1 MGIPVMMTPVA
12 AERDDREA
20 SCMHM
25 TAKCRPWRARLLAGG
40 LLAAA
45 ASAAGGQS
53 SRSTTIPPVRSMG
66 QPPTW
71 MPYIGASGV
80 FGRQDA
86 QPGGTLMLGVH
97 KPVGSPIIGFGVDG
111 EIYGTA
117 GGAQATGGLR
127 LLAAARAI
135 NLRAGLDWDA
145 RAGNSDFL
153 LSWDTAVRRGGLF
166 GHGTTVRLDWLP
178 ARSQTIAV
186 GITAPLL
193 QPYAGRTRPRNTG
206 VTIAPFRLAPTSPG
220 TWSSSSTEPATAR
233 SQAVD
238 AALAAVREAAGLIR
252 LYTNVFEDDDA
263 PSLAM
268 SRRASRRTAERVR
281 DSLVATSPRYSNS
294 RGFAEVQRVY
304 QGQLAHMF
312 TIASSGDAALGEI
325 IGRRARAGLLDHVII
340 PYDTLFGR
348 VKNNQYDIDP
358 LVSAAQESFH
368 AWLVDSSTVVEERR
382 DDVLDAHRRWLQ
394 VIALLQAELARQWE
408 DSRRIWLP
416 LQLALAPEDHDEQA
430 EVDELM
436 ARAAGRPFTDGNGMT
451 YLRSTDLPLE
461 FARSVTLARDY
472 HVLWIHDFAG
482 RRPTGEIDRVSFGE
496 VADVYF
502 PALTRAVQRY
512 DSTGVMPTY
521 LIFLDQ
527 NFYEASDGRLWMT
540 MLESPLDASLS
551 LPGDNAA
558 AEGYLRQRQQE
569 LRDAVAASRRL
580 QADAHRNGGTEWIAS
595 MVKVHVSITQP
606 SDFTFRSHRII
617 PPLPFLPDNLMRDH
631 RKLAFYDLTEADPYR
646 GAMIIGGVGIGAQY
660 SSPTWDDR
668 GMSLRGPVALEARAA
683 ARRLLLLN
691 GFSSSEIPPVLRAS
705 SASELLVA
713 SRVTAGEMKFPDDG
727 QSYTARALQ
736 VHNEPGFGRKQSS
749 VLRAMLYSL
758 APSGSVIVVP
768 DPLWLG
774 SEWAGMLVG
783 AALRGCRVFVIAPSL
798 DNAPSAA
805 APTMSEASDVLGRLI
820 QAAQVY
826 GGQIEQAGGEL
837 RVGIYSATE
846 DVNDVVAQARE
857 VRAGLERAP
866 WLHELVPFDSATLA
880 VLDTVP
886 ALLRSAGYAPVAPGR
901 DVTPRLPQLHMK
913 EQLVADEA
921 TLAELARQPQW
932 PEILARLLIA
942 RARQTSA
949 DADPRGVA
957 SAVVAAG
964 LAEPVEAMVK
974 GFEATRTA
982 EQRRAVSYYL
992 ALGTQNH
999 DSRGLM
1005 LDGEATVIVSGP
1017 DAAAALVDFYFLM
1030 ARSSWVTTLDEL
1042 DAHLPPADGFIRRLA
1057 RFIRF
1062 VL

>member
-1 MGIPVMMTPVA
+1 MKLHYGVT
-12 AERDDREA
+12 
-20 SCMHM
+20 
-25 TAKCRPWRARLLAGG
+25 TGRPWLSRLLICAV
-40 LLAAA
+40 LAAPL
-45 ASAAGGQS
+45 SIAGGQS
-53 SRSTTIPPVRSMG
+53 SLPATMTPVRSMG

-71 MPYIGASGV
+71 MPYVGLSSV
-80 FGRQDA
+80 FGRRDA
-86 QPGGTLMLGVH
+86 DPGGTLMLGVH
-97 KPVGSPIIGFGVDG
+97 RPVGSPIVGFGVDG
-111 EIYGTA
+111 EVYGTA
-117 GGAQATGGLR
+117 GGAEATGGIR
-127 LLAAARAI
+127 LLASARVV

-145 RAGNSDFL
+145 GAGNSVFL

-166 GHGTTVRLDWLP
+166 GHGSTVRLDWLP

-186 GITAPLL
+186 GVTVPLA
-193 QPYAGRTRPRNTG
+193 QPNAGITRPRNTG
-206 VTIAPFRLAPTSPG
+206 VTIAPYRLATTRPKPFE
-220 TWSSSSTEPATAR
+220 SSSEASVTPR
-233 SQAVD
+233 SLAVD
-238 AALAAVREAAGLIR
+238 SALAAVREAAVLIR
-252 LYTNVFEDDDA
+252 LYTNAFVDDDA
-263 PSLAM
+263 PGLAM

-281 DSLVATSPRYSNS
+281 DSLVAMSPRYPNG
-294 RGFAEVQRVY
+294 RNFADVQHVY
-304 QGQLAHMF
+304 QSQLAHMF
-312 TIASSGDAALGEI
+312 AMASGSDTTLGER

-340 PYDTLFGR
+340 PFDTLFGR
-348 VKNNQYDIDP
+348 VKNNQYDIEP
-358 LVSAAQESFH
+358 LTSAAEQSFRG
-368 AWLVDSSTVVEERR
+368 WLIDSSSVSEERR
-382 DDVLDAHRRWLQ
+382 GDVLGAHRRWLQ
-394 VIALLQAELARQWE
+394 VIALLQMELADQWE
-408 DSRRIWLP
+408 DSRRVWLP
-416 LQLALAPEDHDEQA
+416 LQLAITPEDHDEQA
-430 EVDELM
+430 EMDALM
-436 ARAAGRPFTDGNGMT
+436 ARAAGRPFTNGNGMT

-472 HVLWIHDFAG
+472 HVLWIHDFTG

-512 DSTGVMPTY
+512 DSTGVLPTY

-551 LPGDNAA
+551 LPGNNAP

-569 LRDAVAASRRL
+569 LRDAVAASSRL
-580 QADAHRNGGTEWIAS
+580 QADASRNGGAKWIAR
-595 MVKVHVSITQP
+595 MVKVHVNITQP

-668 GMSLRGPVALEARAA
+668 GMSLRGPVALETRAA

-691 GFSSSEIPPVLRAS
+691 GFSSNEIPPVLRES
-705 SASELLVA
+705 SASELSAARRNTSEIEL
-713 SRVTAGEMKFPDDG
+713 PDDG
-727 QSYTARALQ
+727 QTYTARALQ

-758 APSGSVIVVP
+758 APSGSIIVVP

-783 AALRGCRVFVIAPSL
+783 AALRGVRVFIIAPSL
-798 DNAPSAA
+798 ANAPSSA

-820 QAAQVY
+820 QVGQVY
-826 GGQIEQAGGEL
+826 GKQIEQAGGEL

-846 DVNDVVAQARE
+846 DVNDIVAQARE
-857 VRAGLERAP
+857 VRAGLDRAP
-866 WLHELVPFDSATLA
+866 WLRELVPFDSATLA
-880 VLDTVP
+880 VLDEVP
-886 ALLRSAGYAPVAPGR
+886 ALLHSAGYSPVAPGR

-932 PEILARLLIA
+932 PEILGRLLVA

-957 SAVVAAG
+957 AAVAEAG
-964 LAEPVEAMVK
+964 LAEPAEALVK

-982 EQRRAVSYYL
+982 EQRRHVNYYL

-1005 LDGEATVIVSGP
+1005 LDGEATVIISGP
-1017 DAAAALVDFYFLM
+1017 EAASALVDFYFLM
-1030 ARSSWVTTLDEL
+1030 ARSTWVTTLDEL
-1042 DAHLPPADGFIRRLA
+1042 DTHIPPADGLIRRLA
-1057 RFIRF
+1057 RFMRF